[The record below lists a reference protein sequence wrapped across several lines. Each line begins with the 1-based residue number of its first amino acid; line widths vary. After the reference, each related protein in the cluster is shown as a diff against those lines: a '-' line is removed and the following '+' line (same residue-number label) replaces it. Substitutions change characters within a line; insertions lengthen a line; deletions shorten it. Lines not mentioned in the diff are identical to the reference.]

1 MNTCCTNFIKR
12 ITAYFEAKF
21 TKGKDCTKDAV
32 NVVESF
38 SKAKALYKILCK
50 KCHPDRFVE
59 EEKKLIAENLFKR
72 VQHNRYDYE
81 TLKCIS
87 DEVDQSLY

>member
-1 MNTCCTNFIKR
+1 MNICCSNFVKRLILNIKN
-12 ITAYFEAKF
+12 KWS
-21 TKGKDCTKDAV
+21 TKNDVKNAV

-38 SKAKALYKILCK
+38 SKAKVLYKTLCK

-81 TLKCIS
+81 ALKCIS
-87 DEVDQSLY
+87 DEVDQSLD

>member
-1 MNTCCTNFIKR
+1 MNICCSNFVKRLILNIKN
-12 ITAYFEAKF
+12 KWS
-21 TKGKDCTKDAV
+21 TKNDVKNAV

-38 SKAKALYKILCK
+38 SKAKVLYKTLCK

-81 TLKCIS
+81 ALKCIS
-87 DEVDQSLY
+87 DEVDQSMD